1 MATRPETGKAAKFE
15 TGGVPSASRGANNR
29 PGAEAAVGDL
39 AQPRLREHDDG
50 REQTQTQDAEGPSTG
65 GLAWRAA
72 GPKCGETLAPGA
84 DRRLV
89 GPRGLGASGLPGRA
103 GRGGAPPHG
112 HGQSVEP
119 PRSAA
124 GRGSLYVLFSGY

>member
-1 MATRPETGKAAKFE
+1 M
-15 TGGVPSASRGANNR
+15 
-29 PGAEAAVGDL
+29 GDR

-89 GPRGLGASGLPGRA
+89 GPRGLGPTGSGW
-103 GRGGAPPHG
+103 
-112 HGQSVEP
+112 
-119 PRSAA
+119 A
-124 GRGSLYVLFSGY
+124 GRGSTTRPRAVSRAAQERGGERLTICSL